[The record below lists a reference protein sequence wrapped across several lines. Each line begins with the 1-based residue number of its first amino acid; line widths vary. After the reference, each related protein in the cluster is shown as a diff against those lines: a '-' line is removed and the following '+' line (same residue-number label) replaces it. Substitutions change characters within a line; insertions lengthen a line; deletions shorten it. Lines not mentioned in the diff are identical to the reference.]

1 MVSPAQAWLHKSSA
15 NANNAVGK
23 IKCGLTAAGTGG
35 GAGGMHKEGLS
46 EEGALA
52 GDLNGGKEM
61 PWDPWGGMGPR
72 HCHTGFWNRK
82 APGMTEA

>member
-1 MVSPAQAWLHKSSA
+1 MVLQPQ
-15 NANNAVGK
+15 
-23 IKCGLTAAGTGG
+23 GLAEELVACTRRGP
-35 GAGGMHKEGLS
+35 S

-61 PWDPWGGMGPR
+61 PWDPWGGAGPQ
-72 HCHTGFWNRK
+72 HCDTGFWNRK